1 MFVLF
6 SSRRRHTRCALVT
19 GVQTCA
25 LPICWRCSDTSLAT
39 TSSLSRPP
47 SCTLLIEVEAQN
59 RSLPSVCSSASTLF
73 QRMSPTGAAS
83 ALCCAGSSNSD
94 ASVARSEE
102 HTSELQSLMRISYA
116 VVCLKKKQQ
125 LEHKRYVQ
133 TN

>member
-1 MFVLF
+1 MRISDW
-6 SSRRRHTRCALVT
+6 SSDVCSSDL
-19 GVQTCA
+19 
-25 LPICWRCSDTSLAT
+25 RCSDTSLAT

-94 ASVARSEE
+94 ASVAPSATPLPRRRSEA
-102 HTSELQSLMRISYA
+102 HTSELQSLMRNSYS
-116 VVCLKKKQQ
+116 VFCLTKKNNTDDTENQN
-125 LEHKRYVQ
+125 L
-133 TN
+133 TL